1 MHLPVFLN
9 CAIFSISLQKLET
22 FNPEVKLVTSDS
34 LNPHT
39 VLFEDSDNGI
49 MIERVIDHVKSESES
64 DQLDGVMRLP
74 DNTSDFEVCDRF

>member
-1 MHLPVFLN
+1 M
-9 CAIFSISLQKLET
+9 QKLET

-49 MIERVIDHVKSESES
+49 MIERVIDHDKSESES
-64 DQLDGVMRLP
+64 DELDGVMRLP
-74 DNTSDFEVCDRF
+74 DNTSDFEVIKN

>member
-1 MHLPVFLN
+1 M
-9 CAIFSISLQKLET
+9 
-22 FNPEVKLVTSDS
+22 TSDS

-64 DQLDGVMRLP
+64 DELDGVMRLP
-74 DNTSDFEVCDRF
+74 DNTSDFEVCDHF

>member
-1 MHLPVFLN
+1 M
-9 CAIFSISLQKLET
+9 
-22 FNPEVKLVTSDS
+22 TSDS

-64 DQLDGVMRLP
+64 DELDGVMRLP
-74 DNTSDFEVCDRF
+74 DNTSDFEVCERFHFEARKCVNTYFFYLFIEIGLELSI

>member
-1 MHLPVFLN
+1 M
-9 CAIFSISLQKLET
+9 QKLET

-64 DQLDGVMRLP
+64 DELDGVMRLP
-74 DNTSDFEVCDRF
+74 DNTSDFEVIKN